1 MCLSKI
7 KNKMTKRKLLPTT
20 TRQHLAEIIRLLNG
34 ELTTAAML
42 YWQRLSV
49 DELPLWEVENLKQYL
64 KQAELK
70 LQQAR
75 LICEMLEKTA
85 MLKENQN

>member
-1 MCLSKI
+1 ME
-7 KNKMTKRKLLPTT
+7 KRNLKPVSI
-20 TRQHLAEIIRLLNG
+20 QEHLAEILRLANG
-34 ELTTAAML
+34 EITTAAML

-49 DELPLWEVENLKQYL
+49 DSLPLYEVENLKQYIIHT
-64 KQAELK
+64 ELK

-85 MLKENQN
+85 VLTNKENQN

>member
-1 MCLSKI
+1 
-7 KNKMTKRKLLPTT
+7 
-20 TRQHLAEIIRLLNG
+20 
-34 ELTTAAML
+34 ML

-49 DELPLWEVENLKQYL
+49 DALPLWEVENLKQYIIHT
-64 KQAELK
+64 ELK

-85 MLKENQN
+85 VLTNKENQN